1 MFIVPTIPPTLRSP
15 LTIHIIVARSKFD
28 KEKAEKRL
36 HIVEGLIRVI
46 SILDEVIALI
56 RASENKADAKE
67 NLKVSYDFSEEQAE
81 AIVTLQ
87 LYRLTNTDIVTLQ
100 NEEADLREQIATLA
114 AIIGDERTMFN
125 VMKRELRDIKK
136 KFGNDRRSE
145 LQAETKTIEIDT
157 ASLIVE
163 EETYVS
169 ITRGGYVKRTSP
181 RSFNASTIDEVG
193 KRDDDDLILVQ
204 QAKTTQHLL
213 IFTNQANVIYR
224 PIHELPDIRWK
235 DLGEHLSQT
244 ITNLSKDEEVIYA
257 EILDDFETGT
267 YLAAT
272 KLGQIKRFERKEF
285 TPWRTYKSKSVKYA
299 KLKDDSD
306 FIVTVTPIQLDD
318 IMIITQKG
326 YALRF
331 NADEVPVVGAKAAG
345 VKAINL
351 KDDDTV
357 QAVFVANTQSF
368 YLLTQ
373 RASLKRVATADIP
386 QAKRAGRGL
395 QVLRELKTKPHR
407 VFTAGPVFTENA
419 GGEIDLL
426 ATPVEETPQ
435 TLLVTAT
442 TGETAEVDLS
452 LLNLSDRTSNGSF
465 IEGLADKEVFSAKI
479 IEK

>member
-1 MFIVPTIPPTLRSP
+1 M
-15 LTIHIIVARSKFD
+15 
-28 KEKAEKRL
+28 
-36 HIVEGLIRVI
+36 
-46 SILDEVIALI
+46 
-56 RASENKADAKE
+56 
-67 NLKVSYDFSEEQAE
+67 
-81 AIVTLQ
+81 
-87 LYRLTNTDIVTLQ
+87 
-100 NEEADLREQIATLA
+100 
-114 AIIGDERTMFN
+114 
-125 VMKRELRDIKK
+125 
-136 KFGNDRRSE
+136 
-145 LQAETKTIEIDT
+145 
-157 ASLIVE
+157 
-163 EETYVS
+163 
-169 ITRGGYVKRTSP
+169 
-181 RSFNASTIDEVG
+181 
-193 KRDDDDLILVQ
+193 
-204 QAKTTQHLL
+204 
-213 IFTNQANVIYR
+213 IYR

-244 ITNLSKDEEVIYA
+244 ITNLSKDEEVLYA
-257 EILDDFETGT
+257 EILDDFEAGT

-285 TPWRTYKSKSVKYA
+285 TPWRTYKSKSVKYG
-299 KLKDDSD
+299 KLKDESD
-306 FIVTVTPIQLDD
+306 LIVTVTPIQLDD

-373 RASLKRVATADIP
+373 RASLKRVATSDIP

-419 GGEIDLL
+419 GAEIDLL

-435 TLLVTAT
+435 TLFVTAT

-452 LLNLSDRTSNGSF
+452 LLNLSERTSNGSF
-465 IEGLADKEVFSAKI
+465 IEELADKEVFSAKI
-479 IEK
+479 LEK

>member
-1 MFIVPTIPPTLRSP
+1 ML
-15 LTIHIIVARSKFD
+15 
-28 KEKAEKRL
+28 
-36 HIVEGLIRVI
+36 
-46 SILDEVIALI
+46 
-56 RASENKADAKE
+56 
-67 NLKVSYDFSEEQAE
+67 
-81 AIVTLQ
+81 
-87 LYRLTNTDIVTLQ
+87 
-100 NEEADLREQIATLA
+100 
-114 AIIGDERTMFN
+114 
-125 VMKRELRDIKK
+125 
-136 KFGNDRRSE
+136 
-145 LQAETKTIEIDT
+145 
-157 ASLIVE
+157 
-163 EETYVS
+163 
-169 ITRGGYVKRTSP
+169 
-181 RSFNASTIDEVG
+181 
-193 KRDDDDLILVQ
+193 
-204 QAKTTQHLL
+204 
-213 IFTNQANVIYR
+213 
-224 PIHELPDIRWK
+224 
-235 DLGEHLSQT
+235 
-244 ITNLSKDEEVIYA
+244 YA

-331 NADEVPVVGAKAAG
+331 NADEVPVVGAKA
-345 VKAINL
+345 
-351 KDDDTV
+351 
-357 QAVFVANTQSF
+357 ANTQSF

-479 IEK
+479 IDK

>member
-1 MFIVPTIPPTLRSP
+1 ML
-15 LTIHIIVARSKFD
+15 
-28 KEKAEKRL
+28 KR
-36 HIVEGLIRVI
+36 
-46 SILDEVIALI
+46 
-56 RASENKADAKE
+56 
-67 NLKVSYDFSEEQAE
+67 NLCQHYSC
-81 AIVTLQ
+81 
-87 LYRLTNTDIVTLQ
+87 
-100 NEEADLREQIATLA
+100 
-114 AIIGDERTMFN
+114 
-125 VMKRELRDIKK
+125 
-136 KFGNDRRSE
+136 
-145 LQAETKTIEIDT
+145 
-157 ASLIVE
+157 
-163 EETYVS
+163 
-169 ITRGGYVKRTSP
+169 GYVKRTSP

-244 ITNLSKDEEVIYA
+244 ITNLSKDEEVLYA

-326 YALRF
+326 FMPLRF

-435 TLLVTAT
+435 TLLVTAI
-442 TGETAEVDLS
+442 TGETGQRLTCPF
-452 LLNLSDRTSNGSF
+452 LNLSDRTSNGRF
-465 IEGLADKEVFSAKI
+465 H
-479 IEK
+479 

>member
-1 MFIVPTIPPTLRSP
+1 
-15 LTIHIIVARSKFD
+15 
-28 KEKAEKRL
+28 
-36 HIVEGLIRVI
+36 
-46 SILDEVIALI
+46 
-56 RASENKADAKE
+56 
-67 NLKVSYDFSEEQAE
+67 
-81 AIVTLQ
+81 
-87 LYRLTNTDIVTLQ
+87 
-100 NEEADLREQIATLA
+100 
-114 AIIGDERTMFN
+114 
-125 VMKRELRDIKK
+125 
-136 KFGNDRRSE
+136 
-145 LQAETKTIEIDT
+145 
-157 ASLIVE
+157 
-163 EETYVS
+163 
-169 ITRGGYVKRTSP
+169 
-181 RSFNASTIDEVG
+181 
-193 KRDDDDLILVQ
+193 
-204 QAKTTQHLL
+204 
-213 IFTNQANVIYR
+213 
-224 PIHELPDIRWK
+224 
-235 DLGEHLSQT
+235 
-244 ITNLSKDEEVIYA
+244 
-257 EILDDFETGT
+257 
-267 YLAAT
+267 
-272 KLGQIKRFERKEF
+272 
-285 TPWRTYKSKSVKYA
+285 
-299 KLKDDSD
+299 
-306 FIVTVTPIQLDD
+306 
-318 IMIITQKG
+318 MIITQKG

-373 RASLKRVATADIP
+373 RASLKRVAIADIP

-479 IEK
+479 IDK